1 MKLTVFLADL
11 KYMISEIN
19 GKLRWCKRI
28 IPDDFD
34 PNKLNLARAIY
45 MYKVQ
50 VHIENDCLMKERKIV
65 NTTKKKVSIIDFN
78 KSPKPILTR
87 EDTKKQAEEI
97 VTYFNEKDQDRS
109 KNKRNPISFRKN
121 CI

>member
-1 MKLTVFLADL
+1 
-11 KYMISEIN
+11 MISEIN
-19 GKLRWCKRI
+19 GKIRWCNLI

-50 VHIENDCLMKERKIV
+50 VHIENDCLKKESKNI
-65 NTTKKKVSIIDFN
+65 NTSKKKLSITDFN
-78 KSPKPILTR
+78 KNPKPILTR

-97 VTYFNEKDQDRS
+97 VTFFNEKDQDRS
-109 KNKRNPISFRKN
+109 KNKRKPISFRKSF
-121 CI
+121 I